1 MTFNEIFQLFQPQ
14 IIKGHRSLYFLQRV
28 EHKTEDGPTH
38 ETMQI
43 EVTNVTKLDTLAER
57 YDLADSKGV
66 EGYHLPYPKFDLKP
80 QKESL

>member
-1 MTFNEIFQLFQPQ
+1 MTNNEIFQLFQPQ
-14 IIKGHRSLYFLQRV
+14 IIKGHRNLYFLQRV

-43 EVTNVTKLDTLAER
+43 EAINVTKLDNLTER

-66 EGYHLPYPKFDLKP
+66 EGYHIPYPRFNLKQ
-80 QKESL
+80 QKESV